1 MTFTLDDATVSRIND
16 AALRLGVPKSEVVR
30 EAISEYH
37 ERIGQLSERERL
49 RLLNTFDEM
58 VKRIPA
64 RDAAAVDGE
73 LRALRKARRAGG
85 RRSA

>member
-16 AALRLGVPKSEVVR
+16 AALRLSVPKSEVVR